1 MTEFKEKL
9 LTHFRTSCRGLN
21 RLRQILN
28 ESPVKS
34 PVILRGSQPPAE
46 AATESRA
53 MAAKVAWAPCW
64 TAPLRGQRT
73 RPTMLRC

>member
-9 LTHFRTSCRGLN
+9 LTRFRTSCRGLN

-34 PVILRGSQPPAE
+34 PVILRGSQPPA
-46 AATESRA
+46 AAPRERA
-53 MAAKVAWAPCW
+53 KPAEP
-64 TAPLRGQRT
+64 RDG
-73 RPTMLRC
+73 